1 MLRIYR
7 PGAKGATLLSPED
20 GPEALDGAVWI
31 DIADP
36 LAWEGPLLKAATG
49 IELPR
54 RTDMIEI
61 EASSRIYREDGASF
75 MTVVMVVGLE
85 SDSPGTVPVSFILTR
100 DRLVTVR
107 YADPQPFRSYSL
119 QCDRVAVPSS
129 PMEVLAGLLDLI
141 VDRTADI
148 LERMAT
154 DADRLSGT
162 VFALRTPS
170 GRRLSTD
177 DLTMILRQIGQV
189 NFVLNK
195 VHDSLQTLMRMASF
209 LIVPSRD
216 PELRADKQMREELKS
231 IARDLASLDQNASY
245 QSANVGFLLDAALG
259 RISIEQNA
267 IIKIFSVAAVVFLP
281 PTLVASIYGM
291 NFEFMPE
298 LKWELGYGWALALMV
313 MSAVVP
319 YLWFKRKGWL

>member
-7 PGAKGATLLSPED
+7 PGAKGADVLSPDD
-20 GPEALDGAVWI
+20 GPEALAGAVWI

-54 RTDMIEI
+54 RADMVEI
-61 EASSRIYREDGASF
+61 EASSRIYREDGASV
-75 MTVVMVVGLE
+75 MTVVLVVGMD
-85 SDSPGTVPVSFILTR
+85 SDNPSTVPVSFILTR

-107 YADPQPFRSYSL
+107 YSDPQPFRSFGL
-119 QCDRVAVPSS
+119 LCDRTGPPPTPLA
-129 PMEVLAGLLDLI
+129 VLAGLLDAI

-148 LERMAT
+148 LERMGS
-154 DADRLSGT
+154 DLDQISGM

-177 DLTMILRQIGQV
+177 DLSMILRRIGQV

-209 LIVPSRD
+209 LLVPSRD
-216 PELRADKQMREELKS
+216 PELRHDKQIKEELKS
-231 IARDLASLDQNASY
+231 LARDLSSLDQNASY
-245 QSANVGFLLDAALG
+245 QSSNVGFLLDAALG

-291 NFEFMPE
+291 NFDFMPE
-298 LKWELGYGWALALMV
+298 LHWDLGYPWALGLMV
-313 MSAVVP
+313 LSAAVP